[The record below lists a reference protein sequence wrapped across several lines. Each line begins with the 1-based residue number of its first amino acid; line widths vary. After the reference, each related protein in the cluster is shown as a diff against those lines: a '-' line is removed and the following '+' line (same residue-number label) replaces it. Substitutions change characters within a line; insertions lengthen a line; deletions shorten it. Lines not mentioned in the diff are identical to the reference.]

1 MPILFQKDFH
11 KSFCSLNDKCGKA
24 LNLIYRKPR
33 QEIPHL
39 VFSFSSTKIIRFST
53 ISRATSLM
61 YSSKL
66 CLGIIFCKPR
76 TVHKNQL
83 QANYRYSV
91 LLAMSNPQERV
102 AVIISSFHGLKDS
115 VIFQNNK
122 CTSNLNASFCHKDTH
137 VYGNA
142 VYNSVREAAREVKET
157 GLDY

>member
-11 KSFCSLNDKCGKA
+11 KPVYSLNDKCGKA
-24 LNLIYRKPR
+24 LNSIYGKPR
-33 QEIPHL
+33 QDIPHL

-53 ISRATSLM
+53 ISRAASLT

-76 TVHKNQL
+76 MMHKNQL

-91 LLAMSNPQERV
+91 LLAMSNRQERV
-102 AVIISSFHGLKDS
+102 AVIISSLHRLKDS

-122 CTSNLNASFCHKDTH
+122 CTSNLNVSFCYKDI
-137 VYGNA
+137 VYK
-142 VYNSVREAAREVKET
+142 SVQGSCKRGKRNWI
-157 GLDY
+157 